1 MTVDHLPQSI
11 ADLAEAVEHAEENE
25 AAGGLNR
32 ATPRAENPPAPAPKP
47 EATEDESWQQTGFGS
62 FP

>member
-11 ADLAEAVEHAEENE
+11 ADLAEAVEHAEESE

-32 ATPRAENPPAPAPKP
+32 ATPRTEKAPEPAPKP